1 MAHTGGLFFV
11 SVPLAVARGSRTE
24 VGASK
29 AIEKEG
35 GTECSRT
42 ERIVNSDITVRRLLT
57 SYHFRVPSRC
67 YSGSS

>member
-35 GTECSRT
+35 EQSAHEPNG
-42 ERIVNSDITVRRLLT
+42 
-57 SYHFRVPSRC
+57 
-67 YSGSS
+67 